1 MAIYTVIY
9 NDNNTITSNNMTMFI
24 TNNLD
29 SVGNKCW
36 NVKDADGNLVT
47 SVNFSETEAWHF
59 IKKDKG
65 FNTTVGD
72 ELTRLGIE

>member
-1 MAIYTVIY
+1 P
-9 NDNNTITSNNMTMFI
+9 ITATCA
-24 TNNLD
+24 
-29 SVGNKCW
+29 V
-36 NVKDADGNLVT
+36 A
-47 SVNFSETEAWHF
+47 AWHF

>member
-1 MAIYTVIY
+1 MAITY
-9 NDNNTITSNNMTMFI
+9 NDDDTITNNSMTMFI

-47 SVNFSETEAWHF
+47 SVNFSRTEAWHF
-59 IKKDKG
+59 IFKDKG
-65 FNTTVGD
+65 FNTTVGN
-72 ELTRLGIE
+72 ELTRLGL